1 MIDINKDMTVGEL
14 LSKCGMELEDLE
26 AICSEFM
33 AKGAIDTEGELISE
47 ELVGND
53 EDVIDTV
60 GFGIIPGGK
69 EAETKSNIEK
79 VANLFS
85 RKLRKVGA

>member
-14 LSKCGMELEDLE
+14 LAKCGMEIEDLQ
-26 AICSEFM
+26 AICSEFI

-47 ELVGND
+47 EMADNNK
-53 EDVIDTV
+53 DVIDTI

-69 EAETKSNIEK
+69 EAEIKSNIEK
-79 VANLFS
+79 VAKLFS

>member
-1 MIDINKDMTVGEL
+1 MIITTDMTVGEL

>member
-1 MIDINKDMTVGEL
+1 MIITTDMTVGEL

-69 EAETKSNIEK
+69 EAEIKSNIEK